1 MSPPRRAII
10 SITSASATLHGD
22 HLTGVF
28 ISEALHPF
36 NAFKAAGFEVDIVSE
51 KGTWTPDWLSL
62 QPDFLPD
69 EERQQYEDTNGEFR
83 KKLDSGLR
91 PDKVDA
97 SQYGIFFASAG
108 HAALIDYPTA
118 KGLQGIASTIYAN
131 GGIMSTVC
139 HGPALFP
146 GILDPETG
154 ESIIKGKTITGFTTE
169 GENVMHIMETL
180 RSWNAPMVDEHAA
193 NLGAK
198 YTRPE
203 GVWDSFDV
211 VDGRVVTGTNPAS
224 ATETANAV
232 LKEFGKL

>member
-10 SITSASATLHGD
+10 FITPASAPLHGD

-36 NAFKAAGFEVDIVSE
+36 NVFKAAGFE
-51 KGTWTPDWLSL
+51 
-62 QPDFLPD
+62 PDFLPD
-69 EERQQYEDTNGEFR
+69 EERKQYEDTDGEFR
-83 KKLDSGLR
+83 KKLDSGLT

-97 SQYGIFFASAG
+97 SKYGIFFASAG

-131 GGIMSTVC
+131 GGIMSTLC
-139 HGPALFP
+139 HGPAIFP
-146 GILDPETG
+146 GVLDPKTG

-169 GENVMHIMETL
+169 GENVMHIMDTL

-203 GVWDSFDV
+203 GVWGSFHV
-211 VDGRVVTGTNPAS
+211 VDGRVVTGTNPAFPL
-224 ATETANAV
+224 V
-232 LKEFGKL
+232 R